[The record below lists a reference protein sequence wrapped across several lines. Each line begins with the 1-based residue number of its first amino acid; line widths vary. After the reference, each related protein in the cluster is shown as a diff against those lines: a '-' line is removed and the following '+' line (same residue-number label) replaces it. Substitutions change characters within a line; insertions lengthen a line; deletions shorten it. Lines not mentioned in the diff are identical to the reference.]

1 MRRLLTLAGLLMAAL
16 AAPQLRVATWNLS
29 NYTGG
34 RHADLTTAIFGSF
47 EGRRMQ
53 PDVIATQ
60 EFFSQAAQDSF
71 LAMLNAGP
79 LGPIWQ
85 AAPYWNGPDSDSAF
99 FYRTDRVVLVN
110 STVISNG
117 GNSPLPPRDTRR
129 FDVVLLGYS
138 HIAPKIAIYA
148 CHMKAGTAANDQS
161 RRLAEALA
169 VRTDA
174 QNLSGFDGALVV
186 GDFNLYTSTED
197 AYVKLTGSESNNLG
211 RFFDPISSP
220 GDWDNNFAFRYIH
233 TQDPSG
239 SAGMD
244 SRFDFILATER
255 LINGSGLDYI
265 GQPTTPYST
274 VTWND
279 PAHSYR
285 AWGNDGTS
293 FDNPLT
299 IIGNAMVGPTI
310 AQALVNASTVNG
322 GHLPVFL
329 DLRAPGEIGLNTATL
344 DFGTVV
350 EGSPESRLL
359 QVFNRAE
366 TTRWGSGI
374 ANLFYQLGATSGFS
388 APGGTFMDAA
398 GGGLN
403 NHAIGIDTSTPGVK
417 TGTLTV
423 TTTGDPAHQRT
434 VALTGQ
440 VVPDQLRPTTWTLER
455 GALVS
460 GSLAS
465 VLASDDQ
472 RLILQY
478 AFGQVDGI
486 RAVYEFTSPVPTFS
500 TLTTKVESQTQQS
513 LVQFVDLYD
522 FTANQFVQV
531 GSYLPSSTDTV
542 HSAIA
547 ANPARFM
554 HPQTKALRLRLRYRL
569 FQASTAPIPFVR
581 IGIDAIGIELR

>member
-1 MRRLLTLAGLLMAAL
+1 MRRLLTLAGLVMAAL

-47 EGRRMQ
+47 EGRKMQ

-60 EFFSQAAQDSF
+60 EFSSQAAQDSF

-85 AAPYWNGPDSDSAF
+85 AAPFTNGADSDNAF
-99 FYRTDRVVLVN
+99 FYRSDRVVLVN
-110 STVISNG
+110 STVISTG
-117 GNSPLPPRDTRR
+117 GNSPLPPRDTKRY
-129 FDVVLLGYS
+129 DVVLLGYT

-148 CHMKAGTAANDQS
+148 CHMKAGTTANDQS
-161 RRLAEALA
+161 RRLAEAFA
-169 VRTDA
+169 IRNNA
-174 QNLSGFDGALVV
+174 QSLIGFDGAMVL

-197 AYVKLTGSESNNLG
+197 AYVKLTGSEANNLG
-211 RFFDPISSP
+211 RFFDPISTP
-220 GDWDNNFAFRYIH
+220 GDWDNNSAFRYIH

-239 SAGMD
+239 PGGMD
-244 SRFDFILATER
+244 SRFDFILASQR
-255 LINGSGLDYI
+255 LVNGSGLDYI

-293 FDNPLT
+293 FNSPLR
-299 IIGNAMVGPTI
+299 IIGNAMVGSTI

-322 GHLPVFL
+322 GHLPVYL
-329 DLRAPGEIGLNTATL
+329 DLRAPGEIGLNTTTL

-350 EGSPESRLL
+350 QGSAEARLI

-366 TTRWGSGI
+366 TARWGSGI
-374 ANLFYQLGATSGFS
+374 ANLFYQLGTTSGFR

-398 GGGLN
+398 GGGSN
-403 NHAIGIDTSTPGVK
+403 NHSIGLDTSTAGVK

-423 TTTGDPAHQRT
+423 STTDDPAHERT
-434 VALTGQ
+434 VSLTGQ
-440 VVPDQLRPTTWTLER
+440 VVPDQVRPTAWTLER
-455 GALVS
+455 GVLVS

-472 RLILQY
+472 RLVLQY
-478 AFGQVDGI
+478 AFGHVDGI
-486 RAVYEFTSPVPTFS
+486 QAVYQFTSPVPTFS
-500 TLTTKVESQTQQS
+500 TMTTKVESQTQQS

-522 FTANQFVQV
+522 FTTNQFVQI
-531 GSYLPSSTDTV
+531 GGYLPTSTDTI
-542 HSAIA
+542 HSAA
-547 ANPARFM
+547 ASNPTRFLQ
-554 HPQTKALRLRLRYRL
+554 PQTNAIRLRLRYRL
-569 FQASTAPIPFVR
+569 FQASTAPVPFVR
-581 IGIDAIGIELR
+581 IGIDSIGIELR